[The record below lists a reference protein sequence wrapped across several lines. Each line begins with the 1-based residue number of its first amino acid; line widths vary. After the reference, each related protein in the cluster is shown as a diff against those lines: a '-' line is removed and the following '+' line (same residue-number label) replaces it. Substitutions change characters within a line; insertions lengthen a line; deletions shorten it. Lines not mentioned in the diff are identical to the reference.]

1 MPMTEVYEDIL
12 DVPANTRV
20 CTINLVGA
28 MGAGVAKRF
37 RDTVPGIHK
46 HYLKMY
52 KTITPNQFIAFK
64 THGELHLLVPTKID
78 WRDDSPRELV
88 VDNLR
93 KLAQL
98 VRDHPEM
105 GVVALPPFGCG
116 NGGLNYYSDIRQV
129 YRQLF
134 EDHPNEFVVTL
145 GRA

>member
-1 MPMTEVYEDIL
+1 MIEVYEDIL
-12 DVPANTRV
+12 EPYANTRV

-28 MGAGVAKRF
+28 MGAGVARRF
-37 RDTVPGIHK
+37 RDTVPGIYK
-46 HYLKMY
+46 HYQKMY

-64 THGELHLLVPTKID
+64 SCGELHLMVPTKID

-88 VDNLR
+88 IDNLR

-98 VRDHPEM
+98 VRDNPNM

-116 NGGLNYYSDIRQV
+116 NGNLNYYSDIRQE
-129 YRQLF
+129 YRKLF
-134 EDHPNEFVVTL
+134 DNHPNEFVVTL